1 MVLLDIENTLN
12 DILMF
17 TSHTW
22 WHCLPTNSPTRPRTK
37 ASGSEGDAD
46 AVALAHDGRRQGRP
60 DEPPFED
67 SSAVRGRS
75 TTPGHQAGTVPVCDR
90 QVVAVAVEVTKNW
103 VEVKVKC
110 SELQVYDHPLFY
122 LYQLG
127 LLQPIRI
134 VVREVW

>member
-1 MVLLDIENTLN
+1 MYV
-12 DILMF
+12 
-17 TSHTW
+17 SPTW
-22 WHCLPTNSPTRPRTK
+22 CHCLPSDIPTRLRTK

-60 DEPPFED
+60 DEPPFKD

-75 TTPGHQAGTVPVCDR
+75 TTPGHQGGPVPVCDR
-90 QVVAVAVEVTKNW
+90 QVVAVAVEVAQNR

-122 LYQLG
+122 LYHLC
-127 LLQPIRI
+127 LLQPVRI
-134 VVREVW
+134 VVRVVW